1 MKLIT
6 FDAFRTLGIPG
17 VRYIKPER
25 MYDHLDEIRGADW
38 LLFPEYWQLNTLIHG
53 LKARIFP
60 SLASYQLGHDKVEQ
74 TRAFQAL
81 FPEHVPPTEILG
93 ASPRAIERVEERFG
107 YPFIAKRIKSSM
119 GEGVNLIDSRPA
131 LEAYLATEPVLYA
144 QLQLPIDRDLRIV
157 LVGGELLAAYWRIT
171 PPGGYRSNVSQ
182 GGSIDHR
189 DIPPRPSPW
198 PDSWP
203 RPSTSTMPASTS
215 PWWTATPWYSNSTGC
230 SATRASPTAANA
242 SAPPSCAAWNATAT
256 SAPTTSRR
264 SPWRADQS
272 PRSRP
277 PISWARSTA

>member
-189 DIPPRPSPW
+189 DIPPAAVTLARQLAEAFHINHAGFDIAMVDGHPLVFEFNRLFGNQGIADSGKRIGAAILRCLERDGNLG
-198 PDSWP
+198 PDDQ
-203 RPSTSTMPASTS
+203 
-215 PWWTATPWYSNSTGC
+215 
-230 SATRASPTAANA
+230 
-242 SAPPSCAAWNATAT
+242 PPFAMAG
-256 SAPTTSRR
+256 
-264 SPWRADQS
+264 
-272 PRSRP
+272 
-277 PISWARSTA
+277 